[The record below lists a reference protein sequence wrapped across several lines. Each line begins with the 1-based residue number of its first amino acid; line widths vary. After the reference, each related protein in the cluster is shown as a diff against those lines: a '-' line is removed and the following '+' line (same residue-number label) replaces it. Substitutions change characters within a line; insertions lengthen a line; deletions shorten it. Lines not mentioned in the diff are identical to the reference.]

1 MPGTDLEFWGRVLAT
16 GEEGMIYV
24 DADHRIIAANTPAAA
39 IMGLAGQDLKG
50 RRLTEVFP
58 ETRLAEVFT
67 GGRPLMNT
75 LFATGGKNYRVDYF
89 PDGQGGVAL
98 LFKAREPD
106 AAQLQTIN
114 GLYASLLD
122 DFPLYLVVVNRQ
134 GIIVSINQIYAGLLG
149 QRAETLIGRE
159 VRSVLPFSRLPEVL
173 ATGKPVVGHEVQYAG
188 KKLLLSEMP
197 VKDAGG
203 NLLGAAGKALALE
216 DLAASG
222 LTDISRRLQVLEN
235 KIIFYRQELRS
246 LQGEQDA
253 WQGILGNSPA
263 IVRLKHLAARVAGG
277 EANVLITGE
286 SGTGKELLAQA
297 LHRSSPRG
305 NEPLIKINCAA
316 IPENLLEAELFGYEE
331 GAFTGAARGG
341 KPGKFELAD
350 GGTIFLDEIGD
361 LPLSMQPKLLRALQ
375 ERSFERV
382 GGRKTIKVD
391 VRIIAATNQDLLAL
405 EAAGKFRRD
414 LYYRLAVVT
423 LHIPSLRERPEDIEV
438 MTAAIIRRL
447 NSRYG
452 LAVKGLAP
460 EVQELFYCY
469 TWPGNVRELEN
480 VLEHAFN
487 FLEPGEEII
496 RREHLPA
503 TLSQVPGREPGLEL
517 KEAVAAAER
526 EAIQRALAAAGG
538 NKQEAA
544 RILGI
549 HPSGLYQKLKRYS
562 IEIE

>member
-1 MPGTDLEFWGRVLAT
+1 MKGHPDFWGTILAARRQ
-16 GEEGMIYV
+16 GMIYV
-24 DADHRIIAANTPAAA
+24 DAGGLIKAANSLATA
-39 IMGLAGQDLKG
+39 ILGLDGCDLRS

-58 ETRLAEVFT
+58 ETRLAEVLTRKGPLLGTSFT
-67 GGRPLMNT
+67 AGNKT
-75 LFATGGKNYRVDYF
+75 FRVDYF
-89 PDGQGGVAL
+89 PEDGGGVVL
-98 LFKAREPD
+98 LFSDEQPETTSLKALNE
-106 AAQLQTIN
+106 
-114 GLYASLLD
+114 LYASLLD
-122 DFPLYLVVVNRQ
+122 DFPLYLVVVDGR
-134 GIIVSINQIYAGLLG
+134 GVVVAINQLYAGLLG
-149 QRAETLIGRE
+149 EKAGALVGREVKDILPFTSLPEVLSTGRPVIGRE
-159 VRSVLPFSRLPEVL
+159 VAFR
-173 ATGKPVVGHEVQYAG
+173 G

-197 VKDAGG
+197 VKDGAGH
-203 NLLGAAGKALALE
+203 LLGGVGKALAVE
-216 DLAASG
+216 DLAAAG
-222 LTDISRRLQVLEN
+222 ISDLARRLQVLEG
-235 KIIFYRQELRS
+235 KVLFYQQELQS
-246 LQGEQDA
+246 IQGNRDA
-253 WQGILGNSPA
+253 WQGILGVSPA
-263 IVRLKHLAARVAGG
+263 MVRLKKMAARVARG

-297 LHRSSPRG
+297 IHRASTRR

-391 VRIIAATNQDLLAL
+391 VRIIAATNQDLLTL

-423 LHIPSLRERPEDIEV
+423 LHIPPLRERPEDIEV
-438 MTAAIIRRL
+438 LTAAIIRRL
-447 NSRYG
+447 NNRYG
-452 LAVKGLAP
+452 MTVSGLAP
-460 EVQELFYCY
+460 AVQELFYRY

-487 FLEPGEEII
+487 FLEPGEEVI
-496 RREHLPA
+496 RREHLPVA
-503 TLSQVPGREPGLEL
+503 WQQAHGRDAGLAL
-517 KEAVAAAER
+517 KEAVAEAER
-526 EAIQRALAAAGG
+526 AAIQRALAAAGG

-544 RILGI
+544 RLLGI
-549 HPSGLYQKLKRYS
+549 HPSGLYQKLKRYD
-562 IEIE
+562 IN